1 MTHNVENQ
9 YPRVVKR
16 AGNRV
21 AQDLVNKVF
30 EVCDRK
36 WRGVGSIPK
45 SGYKLRYEFR
55 DQDAERLFDVKEIDT
70 KEPSVCISGLV
81 LKGVKK
87 PHDCPAF
94 GKQCTPEHPLGA
106 TMVSAEGACAAYY
119 AYGRHLEKATRTG
132 CMIAPADCSGRQAC
146 RELPRENSPQMR
158 REHGDEGAI
167 LSRNTPNRSRRCRE
181 HSPLRFEKG
190 GRLFAMGNGGSLC
203 DALHITV
210 EFNHPIIEKRAAFPV
225 IPLMT
230 DTATMTAIGN
240 DLDFSRVFVNQLR
253 LLAAPGDVAMAFST
267 SGKSPNLI
275 YALEAARELQMLTVA
290 FAGKDG
296 GRFPEVADYC
306 FIVPSYSIHRIQEV
320 HATVVHVVWDLVHI
334 ALGAEDVT

>member
-1 MTHNVENQ
+1 MEMKE
-9 YPRVVKR
+9 RFFVK
-16 AGNRV
+16 
-21 AQDLVNKVF
+21 
-30 EVCDRK
+30 
-36 WRGVGSIPK
+36 
-45 SGYKLRYEFR
+45 Y
-55 DQDAERLFDVKEIDT
+55 AE
-70 KEPSVCISGLV
+70 
-81 LKGVKK
+81 
-87 PHDCPAF
+87 
-94 GKQCTPEHPLGA
+94 PLEA
-106 TMVSAEGACAAYY
+106 MS
-119 AYGRHLEKATRTG
+119 
-132 CMIAPADCSGRQAC
+132 
-146 RELPRENSPQMR
+146 RELAQ
-158 REHGDEGAI
+158 
-167 LSRNTPNRSRRCRE
+167 
-181 HSPLRFEKG
+181 RFEKG
-190 GRLFAMGNGGSLC
+190 RRLFAMGNGGSLC

-253 LLAAPGDVAMAFST
+253 LLAAPGDVAMVFST

-320 HATVVHVVWDLVHI
+320 HATVVHIIWDLVHI